1 MDRSLKES
9 GVPFTGKERYLGG
22 FSLAERRP

>member
-1 MDRSLKES
+1 MDQSMKDD

-22 FSLAERRP
+22 FSLADHRS

>member
-1 MDRSLKES
+1 MKDT

-22 FSLAERRP
+22 FSLAERSL